1 MWQALYDL
9 TDFLWGTPLMILMVG
24 VGLYLTI
31 RTGFFQFLG
40 IPTWWKQTVGEVLGG
55 TKDADGT
62 VKKEGE
68 LKPFQALSTVLAG
81 TVGSGNIAGVAA
93 AIAIGGPGAVF
104 WMWVIAFVGMMTKMA
119 EVTLSVAYR
128 KKTPDG
134 EYFGGPMHYMREG
147 LGKIG
152 KVLSIF
158 YAIALFIE
166 VLADACFVQPN
177 TLATCVNDVFGVPLI
192 VSGIVISAVSAIVVL
207 SGGVKKIGDFCGK
220 FVMPMIII
228 YIVACLSVIIVNIGQ
243 LPTAIGLIFSYAFAP
258 APAVGGFVGSTISL
272 AIARGASRGIFSN
285 EAGMGTA
292 ATVHATAQ
300 TDNPAHQG
308 MYGILEVFIDT
319 IIICTLTALS
329 VLCSGVWSCGD
340 TGVVLTFDAFRGS
353 WGFVG
358 LVVLC
363 IAVVLFT
370 YSSYLGFFV
379 EFRTCVEYL
388 FGEKSI
394 TYLKWLFLALPI
406 LSVTLEVEQ
415 VWDIA
420 DMAVGFIVIPNMI
433 ALLLLSPKFVEIFK
447 DYRKKLASAK

>member
-1 MWQALYDL
+1 MWQVLYDL
-9 TDFLWGTPLMILMVG
+9 TDFLWGTPLMILMIG

-31 RTGFFQFLG
+31 RSGFFQFLG
-40 IPTWWKQTVGEVLGG
+40 IPTWWKHTVGEVLYGS
-55 TKDADGT
+55 KSEDA
-62 VKKEGE
+62 KQEHEGE

-104 WMWVIAFVGMMTKMA
+104 WMWLIALVGMMTKMA
-119 EVTLSVAYR
+119 EVTLSVAFR

-134 EYFGGPMHYMREG
+134 EYFGGPMHYMKEG

-152 KVLSIF
+152 KFLAGF

-192 VSGIVISAVSAIVVL
+192 ITGIIITVLSTIVVL
-207 SGGVKKIGDFCGK
+207 SGGVKKIGAFCGK
-220 FVMPMIII
+220 FVMPMSLI
-228 YIVACLSVIIVNIGQ
+228 YIVACLSVIIANISSV
-243 LPTAIGLIFSYAFAP
+243 PTAFGIIFKYAFAP
-258 APAVGGFVGSTISL
+258 APAVGGFVGSTMTL
-272 AIARGASRGIFSN
+272 AMARGASRGIFSN

-319 IIICTLTALS
+319 IIICTLTSLAII
-329 VLCSGVWSCGD
+329 CSGVWSCGD
-340 TGVVLTFDAFRGS
+340 TGVVLTFDAFRS
-353 WGFVG
+353 TWGFVG
-358 LVVLC
+358 LVILC

-388 FGEKSI
+388 FGEKAI
-394 TYLKWLFLALPI
+394 KFMKWLFLALPI
-406 LSVTLEVEQ
+406 VSVTLEVEQ

-433 ALLLLSPKFVEIFK
+433 ALLLLSPKFFEILK
-447 DYRKKLASAK
+447 DYRAKLAERK